1 MEIPFS
7 DRMIVVGINDRERYD
22 KFRWLVEKHGSDL
35 FVFPE
40 LFQELTCQVTH
51 SICLDRHSMLVNYN
65 RRCGGKRIYCNW
77 IDGGFCLLST
87 IADKD
92 IKDYYLLDHPF
103 DFLQDVDYYLALDF
117 DGRILVDSLEK
128 YGKCA
133 CDALFDKD
141 EREQAY
147 LDLYE
152 ALREAQPLAVEV
164 STAVEDM
171 VF

>member
-7 DRMIVVGINDRERYD
+7 DRMIVVGINDREKYD
-22 KFRWLVEKHGSDL
+22 KFRWLVEKHGPDL
-35 FVFPE
+35 FVFPD
-40 LFQELTCQVTH
+40 LFQKLISQITH
-51 SICLDRHSMLVNYN
+51 SICLDRHSMRIDYN
-65 RRCGGKRIYCNW
+65 RSGRGKRIYCNW
-77 IDGGFCLLST
+77 IDGGFCLLSC

-92 IKDYYLLDHPF
+92 IKNYYLLDHPF

-117 DGRILVDSLEK
+117 EGRILTDSLEK
-128 YGKCA
+128 YGKSA

-152 ALREAQPLAVEV
+152 VLREAQPLPGEV

>member
-7 DRMIVVGINDRERYD
+7 DRMIVVGINDREKYD
-22 KFRWLVEKHGSDL
+22 KFRMLIEKHGRNL
-35 FVFPE
+35 FVFPD
-40 LFQELTCQVTH
+40 LFQEICSQVTH
-51 SICLDRHSMLVNYN
+51 SICLDRHSMHINYD
-65 RRCGGKRIYCNW
+65 RHRGGKRIYCNW
-77 IDGGFCLLST
+77 IDGGFGVLGC
-87 IADKD
+87 IASKN

-117 DGRILVDSLEK
+117 DGRILMDSLEK
-128 YGKCA
+128 YGKTA

-152 ALREAQPLAVEV
+152 VLREAQPLPAEV

>member
-7 DRMIVVGINDRERYD
+7 DRMVVVGINDRTRYD
-22 KFRWLVEKHGSDL
+22 KFRALVKNHGHDI

-40 LFQELTCQVTH
+40 LFQELISQITH
-51 SICLDRHSMLVNYN
+51 SICLDRRGMHIDYDSH
-65 RRCGGKRIYCNW
+65 RKGKRIYCNW
-77 IDGGFCLLST
+77 IDGGFCVLGC
-87 IADKD
+87 IASED
-92 IKDYYLLDHPF
+92 IKDYYLFDHPF
-103 DFLQDVDYYLALDF
+103 NFLQDVDYYLALDF
-117 DGRILVDSLEK
+117 DGRILFDSFEK

-141 EREQAY
+141 ERESAY
-147 LDLYE
+147 LELYE
-152 ALREAQPLAVEV
+152 VLRVAQPLPAEV

>member
-7 DRMIVVGINDRERYD
+7 DRMIVVGINDREKYD
-22 KFRWLVEKHGSDL
+22 KFRELVERHGRNL
-35 FVFPE
+35 FVFPD
-40 LFQELTCQVTH
+40 LFQELICQITH
-51 SICLDRHSMLVNYN
+51 SICLDRHSMRIDYN
-65 RRCGGKRIYCNW
+65 RSGRGKRIYCNW
-77 IDGGFCLLST
+77 IDGGFCVLGC

-92 IKDYYLLDHPF
+92 IKDYYLHDRPF

-117 DGRILVDSLEK
+117 DGRILFDSLER
-128 YGKCA
+128 YGKAA

-141 EREQAY
+141 ERESAY

-152 ALREAQPLAVEV
+152 VLREAQPLPAEV